1 VSVRLALLSLLIEE
15 PRGVYQLRQLFEDR
29 TTWNIN
35 IGQVYQTMQR
45 LERDGL
51 VEHAGGEGRAE
62 LFRISDAGY
71 EELQRWWD
79 TPTTVDRS
87 ERDDLVMKVALAVTI
102 PGINVQKLIQ
112 QQRNATL
119 SELRDVTRLKRT
131 DDDPTWQLVLD
142 RRIFDLEAEARW
154 LDHIEGAA
162 VAAAARRAPLADAS
176 HAEVDNAEAGIPT
189 PAGRNR

>member
-1 VSVRLALLSLLIEE
+1 MSVRLALLSLLIEE
-15 PRGVYQLRQLFEDR
+15 PRGVYQLRQLFEER

-51 VEHAGGEGRAE
+51 VEYADSEGRAE
-62 LFRISDAGY
+62 LFRISDTGY
-71 EELQRWWD
+71 EELQHWWD

-102 PGINVQKLIQ
+102 PGINVQRLIQ

-162 VAAAARRAPLADAS
+162 VAAAARRAPLAAAS
-176 HAEVDNAEAGIPT
+176 YAEADNPT